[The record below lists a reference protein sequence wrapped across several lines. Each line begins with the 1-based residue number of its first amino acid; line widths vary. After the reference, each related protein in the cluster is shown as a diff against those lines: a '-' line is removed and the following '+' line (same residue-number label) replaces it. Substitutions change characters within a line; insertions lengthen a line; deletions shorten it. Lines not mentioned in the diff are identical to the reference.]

1 MEPQPL
7 LHPNLA
13 ELYRQKV
20 AALHER
26 WRTRRRATKPS
37 SLIRSLIERVV
48 LMPVDGDLRIDL
60 YGELAGIFGPCE
72 HSKLPG
78 RDRALVEKMVA
89 GARNHL
95 CALFVAP
102 GPGDLGAPHGTAAG
116 ACDHLCR
123 TFMAWSRLTDGQ

>member
-60 YGELAGIFGPCE
+60 YGELAGISARASTANCPAGTGRLW
-72 HSKLPG
+72 SK
-78 RDRALVEKMVA
+78 
-89 GARNHL
+89 
-95 CALFVAP
+95 
-102 GPGDLGAPHGTAAG
+102 
-116 ACDHLCR
+116 
-123 TFMAWSRLTDGQ
+123 